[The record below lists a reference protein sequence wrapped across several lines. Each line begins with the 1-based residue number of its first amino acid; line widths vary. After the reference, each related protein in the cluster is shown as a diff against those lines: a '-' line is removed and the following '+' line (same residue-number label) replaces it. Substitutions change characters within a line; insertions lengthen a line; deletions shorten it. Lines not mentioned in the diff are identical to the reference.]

1 MDSHAAIV
9 WRIADYSTVFLTIY
23 RQRQRYCLRRCVYSP
38 TVVISEW
45 QSVSGQLSI
54 DGWVPCW
61 SLDNCFETFWT
72 RNLLAEQMLEFHS
85 CCKKNGRLFCK
96 ILDKKLTFWADGWVP
111 RRMADCFVTFWTRS
125 LLSEQMVESHGCRM
139 QNVGLPCNILDGILE
154 ASVRSYL

>member
-1 MDSHAAIV
+1 MEFHVWLLVNCFVTFWPRSLLYEQIMDSHAAAV

-23 RQRQRYCLRRCVYSP
+23 RQRQRYCLRRCVYGP

-61 SLDNCFETFWT
+61 RLDNCFETFWT

-85 CCKKNGRLFCK
+85 CCMKKGRLFCN
-96 ILDKKLTFWADGWVP
+96 ILDQKLTFWADGSVP
-111 RRMADCFVTFWTRS
+111 RLLYAEHRTS
-125 LLSEQMVESHGCRM
+125 L
-139 QNVGLPCNILDGILE
+139 
-154 ASVRSYL
+154 